1 MGNTVD
7 SNFKAER
14 DARLQA
20 ELEAIMDPD
29 ARVLFEKKLQLVAD
43 IEAVPIPDPVVLS
56 VAKPEATKTT
66 QQLDEHFRAALS
78 RASPFLEQKET
89 E

>member
-14 DARLQA
+14 DARLRA

-43 IEAVPIPDPVVLS
+43 IEAVPIPDPDPVVLS

-78 RASPFLEQKET
+78 RT
-89 E
+89 